1 MNNTRLTAL
10 QGGKRYLCSVNFFH
24 HKTVFTM
31 KNLLMLLFFT
41 VAFAGAEMVAQS
53 SCCTPCPPNCCTAGK
68 ASTVDGVAAK
78 QVNQAACCT
87 PEQMKACL
95 PKSAKSNRKADARA
109 QYQSAKAAVASD
121 AGGPAGNEKT
131 ACCSKPA
138 ALKEEL

>member
-10 QGGKRYLCSVNFFH
+10 QVGRRYLCSVIFFH
-24 HKTVFTM
+24 HKTFFTM
-31 KNLLMLLFFT
+31 KNLLMFLFFS
-41 VAFAGAEMVAQS
+41 VAFAGTEMVAQS
-53 SCCTPCPPNCCTAGK
+53 SCSTPCPPNCCTAVG
-68 ASTVDGVAAK
+68 ASTADRSASK

-95 PKSAKSNRKADARA
+95 PKSAKSNRKADART

-121 AGGPAGNEKT
+121 AGEPAGNEKT
-131 ACCSKPA
+131 ACCSKSA

>member
-1 MNNTRLTAL
+1 VNNTRLTAL
-10 QGGKRYLCSVNFFH
+10 QGGKRYLCSVIFFH
-24 HKTVFTM
+24 HKTFFTM

-53 SCCTPCPPNCCTAGK
+53 TCCTPCPPSCCTAGK
-68 ASTVDGVAAK
+68 ASAVDGVAAK

-95 PKSAKSNRKADARA
+95 PKSAKANRKTDART
-109 QYQSAKAAVASD
+109 QYLNAKAAVASD
-121 AGGPAGNEKT
+121 AGEPAGNEKT